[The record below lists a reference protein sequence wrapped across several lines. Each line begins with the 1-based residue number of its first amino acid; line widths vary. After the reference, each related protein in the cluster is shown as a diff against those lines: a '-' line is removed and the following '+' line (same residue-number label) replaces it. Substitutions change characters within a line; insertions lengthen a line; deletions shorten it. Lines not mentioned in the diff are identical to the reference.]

1 MSLSLPS
8 HSSITPLSL
17 PFTPFNPFK
26 LLNLL
31 TLFNPILNGNQNQ
44 NEDENQNKNHLNKS
58 TFKPLKRINI
68 KHINKT
74 TYQRIKI
81 STKQL
86 Y

>member
-8 HSSITPLSL
+8 HSLSTPLTL
-17 PFTPFNPFK
+17 K

-31 TLFNPILNGNQNQ
+31 TLFNLFNP
-44 NEDENQNKNHLNKS
+44 
-58 TFKPLKRINI
+58 I

>member
-1 MSLSLPS
+1 MSLSLLH

-17 PFTPFNPFK
+17 PSTLSNS
-26 LLNLL
+26 L
-31 TLFNPILNGNQNQ
+31 TPILNGNQNQ
-44 NEDENQNKNHLNKS
+44 NEDENENKNHLNKS